1 MNRLSESLKT
11 TKEIADLIGVSK
23 STVYR
28 YIKSN
33 AIHESRRNGSTLLY
47 DESVQ
52 KLIQQA
58 FNDST
63 ESETKSRIDSRR
75 IGSES
80 VDLVNKELIEI
91 LKNQI
96 ELQVEQ
102 LNIKD
107 TQIAELQKSNDQ
119 LQQLFLLEQQ
129 KNTKLLEENIENKRW
144 WQWWK

>member
-1 MNRLSESLKT
+1 VNRLSESLKT

-23 STVYR
+23 STIYR

-33 AIHESRRNGSTLLY
+33 AIHESCRNGSTMLY

-52 KLIQQA
+52 NLIQKA

-63 ESETKSRIDSRR
+63 ESEIDSRK

-80 VDLVNKELIEI
+80 VELVNKELIEI

-119 LQQLFLLEQQ
+119 LQQLLLLEQQ
-129 KNTKLLEENIENKRW
+129 KNTKLLEENIDNKRW

>member
-1 MNRLSESLKT
+1 VNRLSELLKT

-33 AIHESRRNGSTLLY
+33 SIHESGRNGSTLLY
-47 DESVQ
+47 DESAQ
-52 KLIQQA
+52 TLIQQA
-58 FNDST
+58 LG
-63 ESETKSRIDSRR
+63 EPIDSQRFT
-75 IGSES
+75 SES
-80 VDLVNKELIEI
+80 VGSINKELINV

-129 KNTKLLEENIENKRW
+129 KNINLLEKNVDLKKW

>member
-1 MNRLSESLKT
+1 MGESLKT

-28 YIKSN
+28 YIKSK
-33 AIHESRRNGSTLLY
+33 AIRESRRNGSTLLY
-47 DESVQ
+47 DESAQ
-52 KLIQQA
+52 TLIKQGL
-58 FNDST
+58 NNST
-63 ESETKSRIDSRR
+63 ESQTDSQK
-75 IGSES
+75 IASDS
-80 VDLVNKELIEI
+80 INYVNKELIDV
-91 LKNQI
+91 LKKQI
-96 ELQVEQ
+96 KLQIEQ

>member
-1 MNRLSESLKT
+1 MNESLKT

-28 YIKSN
+28 CIKSN

-47 DESVQ
+47 DESAQ
-52 KLIQQA
+52 TFIKKALS
-58 FNDST
+58 DSV
-63 ESETKSRIDSRR
+63 ESQTDSQR
-75 IGSES
+75 IGSKS
-80 VDLVNKELIEI
+80 IDYVNKELIDV

-96 ELQVEQ
+96 ELQIEQ
-102 LNIKD
+102 INIKD

-119 LQQLFLLEQQ
+119 LQQLLLYEQQ

>member
-1 MNRLSESLKT
+1 
-11 TKEIADLIGVSK
+11 
-23 STVYR
+23 
-28 YIKSN
+28 
-33 AIHESRRNGSTLLY
+33 
-47 DESVQ
+47 
-52 KLIQQA
+52 
-58 FNDST
+58 
-63 ESETKSRIDSRR
+63 
-75 IGSES
+75 SES

>member
-1 MNRLSESLKT
+1 MSQSLKT

-33 AIHESRRNGSTLLY
+33 AIHESRRTGSTLLY

-52 KLIQQA
+52 KLIKQH
-58 FNDST
+58 FDDSI
-63 ESETKSRIDSRR
+63 ESPTDSQRISD
-75 IGSES
+75 ES
-80 VDLVNKELIEI
+80 VGLLNKELIAV

-96 ELQVEQ
+96 DLQVEQ

>member
-1 MNRLSESLKT
+1 MSESLKT

-33 AIHESRRNGSTLLY
+33 AIHESRRTGSTLLY

-52 KLIQQA
+52 TLIKQA
-58 FNDST
+58 LSDST
-63 ESETKSRIDSRR
+63 ESQTNSQR
-75 IGSES
+75 IGSEL
-80 VDLVNKELIEI
+80 VDYVNKELIDV

>member
-1 MNRLSESLKT
+1 MSESLKT

-33 AIHESRRNGSTLLY
+33 AIHESRRTGSTLLY

-52 KLIQQA
+52 ELIKQH
-58 FNDST
+58 FNDSI
-63 ESETKSRIDSRR
+63 ESQTDSKRISD
-75 IGSES
+75 ES
-80 VDLVNKELIEI
+80 VGLLNKELIAV

-96 ELQVEQ
+96 DLQVEQ

-129 KNTKLLEENIENKRW
+129 KNTKLLEENIENKKW

>member
-1 MNRLSESLKT
+1 VNWLSESLKT

-33 AIHESRRNGSTLLY
+33 KINESRRNGSTILY

-52 KLIQQA
+52 KLLKKA
-58 FNDST
+58 FSDST
-63 ESETKSRIDSRR
+63 KSESESKRTS
-75 IGSES
+75 SES
-80 VDLVNKELIEI
+80 IYLVNKELIEI

>member
-1 MNRLSESLKT
+1 MNQLSETLKT
-11 TKEIADLIGVSK
+11 IKEMADLIGISK

-28 YIKSN
+28 FIKSN
-33 AIHESRRNGSTLLY
+33 AIHESHRTGSTLLY

-52 KLIQQA
+52 KLIKQHFDKSNESQT
-58 FNDST
+58 DSQ
-63 ESETKSRIDSRR
+63 RISD
-75 IGSES
+75 ES
-80 VDLVNKELIEI
+80 VDLVNKELVDV

-96 ELQVEQ
+96 DLQVEQ

-119 LQQLFLLEQQ
+119 LQQLLLYEQQ
-129 KNTKLLEENIENKRW
+129 KNTKLLEENIDTKKW

>member
-33 AIHESRRNGSTLLY
+33 AIHESRRTGSTLLY
-47 DESVQ
+47 DESAQ
-52 KLIQQA
+52 KLIKQH
-58 FNDST
+58 FEESNDSQ
-63 ESETKSRIDSRR
+63 K
-75 IGSES
+75 IGDES
-80 VDLVNKELIEI
+80 VDLVNKELIDV

-96 ELQVEQ
+96 DLQVEQ

-119 LQQLFLLEQQ
+119 LQQLLLYEQQ
-129 KNTKLLEENIENKRW
+129 KNTKLLEENIENKKW

>member
-1 MNRLSESLKT
+1 VNRLSESLKT

-33 AIHESRRNGSTLLY
+33 AIQESRRNGSTLLY

-52 KLIQQA
+52 KLIKQA

-63 ESETKSRIDSRR
+63 ESETESRIDSRR

>member
-1 MNRLSESLKT
+1 MNESLKT
-11 TKEIADLIGVSK
+11 TKEIADSIGVSK

-28 YIKSN
+28 YIKSK
-33 AIHESRRNGSTLLY
+33 AIQESHRTGSTLLY

-52 KLIQQA
+52 KLIHQHFSTSVKSQT
-58 FNDST
+58 NPQENST
-63 ESETKSRIDSRR
+63 ESADS
-75 IGSES
+75 
-80 VDLVNKELIEI
+80 VNKKLIDV

-96 ELQVEQ
+96 DLQVKQ

-119 LQQLFLLEQQ
+119 LQQLLLYEQQ
-129 KNTKLLEENIENKRW
+129 KNIKLLEENIENKRW

>member
-28 YIKSN
+28 FIKSN
-33 AIHESRRNGSTLLY
+33 AIHESRRTGSTLLY

-52 KLIQQA
+52 KLIQQH
-58 FNDST
+58 FD
-63 ESETKSRIDSRR
+63 ESNESQIDSQR
-75 IGSES
+75 ISGES
-80 VDLVNKELIEI
+80 VDLVNKELVDV

-96 ELQVEQ
+96 DLQVEQ

>member
-1 MNRLSESLKT
+1 MNRLSKSLKT

-33 AIHESRRNGSTLLY
+33 MIQESHRSGSTMLY

-52 KLIQQA
+52 IKIKQALSGSIESQTDSRKNENEATELI
-58 FNDST
+58 ST
-63 ESETKSRIDSRR
+63 EL
-75 IGSES
+75 
-80 VDLVNKELIEI
+80 VDF
-91 LKNQI
+91 LKNQL

-102 LNIKD
+102 LNKKD
-107 TQIAELQKSNDQ
+107 IQIAELQKSNNQ
-119 LQQLFLLEQQ
+119 LQQLLLYEQQ